1 MDSDIRKTLDV
12 LGEDHR
18 GMKKLLLG
26 LLDSMSKRERLLHEL
41 DDETRDPQPH
51 PGRTP
56 EDTDGDHRQG

>member
-26 LLDSMSKRERLLHEL
+26 LLDSMSKREQLLNGL
-41 DDETRDPQPH
+41 DDEIHNPQH

-56 EDTDGDHRQG
+56 EDTEGEHPQG